1 MRFRARQIRR
11 FCFNVLVIVSLLV
24 CAGIVAFWADSY
36 RGLRMS
42 ETVHGQRIFKYASR
56 DGVAVLRWDGPP
68 DGDFRWQRPAERF
81 QLLGLAYVDG
91 RLVRRKPWGMLIIPY
106 WMPAMISMVLPIAWV
121 VRRQKQQQP

>member
-56 DGVAVLRWDGPP
+56 DGPP